1 MAYEV
6 EIKAHADEGLKEKI
20 DAYTSQTGLP
30 VIKEDTYYAFPGDVT
45 PRFRIRREN
54 DFILISAKR
63 NHREGGLECN
73 EELEFRHDNTDDQRV
88 MEDMAALLG
97 YEVFIHKYKRGWSWM
112 YGPVHIELLDVR
124 HLGWFLEMEI
134 ISDRPGFENNR
145 ENYGRLYEILAALGL
160 DGSAVEAKS
169 YQEMLSDWKNE
180 MSVTR

>member
-6 EIKAHADEGLKEKI
+6 EIKAHAGESLKEKI
-20 DAYTSQTGLP
+20 DAYTSQTGEE
-30 VIKEDTYYAFPGDVT
+30 VIKEDTYYAFDGDEV

-54 DFILISAKR
+54 DFLLISAKR

-73 EELEFRHDNTDDQRV
+73 EELEFRHDNTEDQRV

-97 YEVFIHKYKRGWSWM
+97 YKVFIHKYKKGWSWM
-112 YGPVHIELLDVR
+112 LSDVHIELLDVK

-134 ISDRPGFENNR
+134 ISDKAGFEDNR
-145 ENYGRLYEILAALGL
+145 DNYDRLYEILASLGV
-160 DGSAVEAKS
+160 DRSAVEAKS
-169 YQEMLSDWKNE
+169 YQEMLRDWKNE